1 MAEKEYI
8 EREAALKILENSL
21 TFCKREL
28 FKGSF
33 RQGCIAATQDDIGNI
48 KHIPTADVAPR
59 AEVIAEY
66 RKKVYAKMEKYTI
79 FGREYMQRI
88 MREVEKE
95 YTEGKD
101 DT

>member
-1 MAEKEYI
+1 MAFDDEYI
-8 EREAALKILENSL
+8 SRKEAILAVTND
-21 TFCKREL
+21 
-28 FKGSF
+28 
-33 RQGCIAATQDDIGNI
+33 GCTANVVNVLY
-48 KHIPTADVAPR
+48 HLPSADVAPR